1 MIKKLPFT
9 FTPSI
14 IRYTK
19 NIIEKFERR
28 SQGITDQIIVP
39 FTIELDTYTEGEPF
53 MSHSEDM
60 RKLFIDYL
68 EAKKVAKF
76 EFIEGHEPRYFE
88 DVVRV
93 KGDNEYGEESGTN
106 IETKFSLRIL
116 DIEHIKEL
124 WGYYMDNKIPSTLTR
139 KGIYEA
145 LEIDLN
151 KKMWLFDSSDSAVVH
166 KFQKRLHP
174 LIKILW
180 DKKSHFSNGEEFGVH
195 KPVSLKKL
203 SESLNKN
210 EAFLDVQLTNLK
222 KRLDKFKSRH
232 SVCLEY
238 DGEDALLKI
247 IEV

>member
-14 IRYTK
+14 IRYIK
-19 NIIEKFERR
+19 NIIEKFEKR
-28 SQGITDQIIVP
+28 SQGITDQIVVP
-39 FTIELDTYTEGEPF
+39 FTVEFDTYVEGEPF
-53 MSHSEDM
+53 MSHSEEM
-60 RKLFIDYL
+60 RKLFVDYI

-88 DVVRV
+88 DIVRV

-106 IETKFSLRIL
+106 IETKFGLHIL

-124 WGYYMDNKIPSTLTR
+124 WDCYMDNKIPSTLTR
-139 KGIYEA
+139 KGIYAA

-151 KKMWLFDSSDSAVVH
+151 KKMWLLDSSDSAAVH
-166 KFQKRLHP
+166 KFQKRLHS

-180 DKKSHFSNGEEFGVH
+180 DKRSHFSNGEEFGLH
-195 KPVSLKKL
+195 KPVSLKEL
-203 SESLNKN
+203 SDLLNRNKT
-210 EAFLDVQLTNLK
+210 FLDEQLTNLK
-222 KRLDKFKSRH
+222 KRLDKFPSRH

-238 DGEDALLKI
+238 DGENVLMKI
-247 IEV
+247 REV